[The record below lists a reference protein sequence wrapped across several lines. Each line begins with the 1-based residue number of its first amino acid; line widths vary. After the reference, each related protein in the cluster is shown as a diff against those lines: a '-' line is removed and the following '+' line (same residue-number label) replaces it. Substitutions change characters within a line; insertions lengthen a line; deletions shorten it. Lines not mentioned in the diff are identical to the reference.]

1 MLPKVLEDPE
11 PEDSVDLTDEDV
23 ERSVATS
30 SSQDWATRLAATVTT
45 WSSRALRHEMR
56 RRGDTFFIRTHVQT
70 LDGAE
75 LVLIAQANWLGGGS
89 S

>member
-11 PEDSVDLTDEDV
+11 PEDSVDLTDEDI

-30 SSQDWATRLAATVTT
+30 SSQDWASKLAATVTT
-45 WSSRALRHEMR
+45 WSGQALRHEMR
-56 RRGDTFFIRTHVQT
+56 RRGDTFFIRTHVRT

-75 LVLIAQANWLGGGS
+75 HVLIAQAYWLGGRS